1 MGGNLP
7 LLGTGFPSQD
17 HSNVVCFNVAPSFVG
32 LYPVTLIHRNSSEGH
47 RAVAIPL
54 IPTTSS
60 RIHLGEGWGWRIYF
74 STASAFTTA
83 RACPFTS
90 LWGSWHR
97 TA

>member
-17 HSNVVCFNVAPSFVG
+17 HSHVVCFNVAPSFVG

-54 IPTTSS
+54 ILLNCFSLHHS
-60 RIHLGEGWGWRIYF
+60 QSLSIHKPMGLLAQDSVGR
-74 STASAFTTA
+74 S
-83 RACPFTS
+83 
-90 LWGSWHR
+90 
-97 TA
+97 